1 MRIGLIGTNNTHGR
15 QFAGFINGWRHDVPT
30 AIRAG
35 DNGPS
40 PQSYLWAKAL
50 RELECAGVV
59 PVSGARVTR
68 LWSESPVTE
77 GASIA
82 EACGIEDLVD
92 EPLEAAKD
100 VDAVFLLTDDPASR
114 LELAEPIFRDKLP
127 VFVDKP
133 LAPDMHTARVLADL
147 ASRHGVPWFT
157 GSAFRFS
164 ASLRALR
171 DRLHAEIG
179 TPRSFYVQC
188 PGTIDRY
195 GIHALEILNVLGG
208 ANVRRMI
215 GCAASNRRSV
225 LLELANEST
234 ALLEVMTCTFDP
246 QGQVIAWGELGSLH
260 WQCRDVHRAVFGLVQ
275 AFVDMVRT
283 GNAPVSPDECLHL
296 ARLALEI
303 ADAADDAI
311 L

>member
-1 MRIGLIGTNNTHGR
+1 MRIGIIGTSNTHGR

-30 AIRAG
+30 PSKAG
-35 DNGPS
+35 DLGPS

-59 PVSGARVTR
+59 PVAGARVTR
-68 LWSESPVTE
+68 LWSENPGTE

-92 EPLEAAKD
+92 EPLDAAKD
-100 VDAVFLLTDDPASR
+100 VDAVLLLTDDPTSR
-114 LELAEPIFRDKLP
+114 LKLAEPILRDKLP

-133 LAPDMHTARVLADL
+133 LAPDVQTAQKLADL
-147 ASRHGVPWFT
+147 ASRHGAPWFT

-164 ASLRALR
+164 ASLKALR
-171 DRLHAEIG
+171 DRLYAEIG
-179 TPRSFYVQC
+179 TPTSFYVQC

-208 ANVRRMI
+208 VDVKRMV
-215 GCAASNRRSV
+215 GCSVSDRRSV

-234 ALLEVMTCTFDP
+234 ALLEIMTCTFDP
-246 QGQVIAWGELGSLH
+246 QGQVIAWGEMGSLH
-260 WQCRDVHRAVFGLVQ
+260 WQCQDVHRAVFGLVR
-275 AFVDMVRT
+275 AFVAMVRT
-283 GNAPVSPDECLHL
+283 GKAPVSPDECLHM

-303 ADAADDAI
+303 ADAADGVGR
-311 L
+311 